1 MDRDIRPAT
10 AHGPGDEYS
19 QRLYKLIPAEVTA
32 AYLAISTLLTETDP
46 ALPGTP
52 GINPMDLYLF
62 WSFCALFALVPLYMW
77 IVQRVR
83 TLAQITATT
92 ISFPI
97 WAANVSAPLIYQYF
111 HVPPPAI
118 GAVLII
124 WTTTLPLFLR

>member
-1 MDRDIRPAT
+1 LDRDIRTAT
-10 AHGPGDEYS
+10 AHSPGDEYA
-19 QRLYKLIPAEVTA
+19 QRLYKLIPTEVTA
-32 AYLAISTLLTETDP
+32 AYLAISTLLTDFEP
-46 ALPGTP
+46 SAPGLP

-83 TLAQITATT
+83 TLTQIMATT

-111 HVPPPAI
+111 HVPPPAV

-124 WTTTLPLFLR
+124 WTTTLPLFVR